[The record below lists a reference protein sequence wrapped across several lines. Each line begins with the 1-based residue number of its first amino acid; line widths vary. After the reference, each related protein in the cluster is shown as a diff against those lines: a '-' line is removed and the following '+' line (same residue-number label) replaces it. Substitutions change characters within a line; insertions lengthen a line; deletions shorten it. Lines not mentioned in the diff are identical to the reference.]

1 MSTSRVSAIPDHLDR
16 FASSDIT
23 GLCSLRLLANELAT
37 RAERMRAGCPHSHPR
52 GNTVVVPILEDAMRH
67 IAAVALVAQD
77 FRRADLRVFVAD
89 AVNALPPAVRGP
101 MTAAGRVYLRA
112 DDGGDGR
119 RMELLGDLATA
130 EHVVFLVPGMTNSL
144 GNYETQLRPKAVALY
159 NEMRAQLGS
168 GARVAVIAW
177 LGYNTPDATAF
188 GLIDAA
194 TSVSAERGARQLRA
208 DLDLLYQHG
217 MRAHVT
223 IVGHSYGS
231 VVAGRAMKQDPH
243 HPLPVDDVVV
253 VGSPGMDANSRRELM
268 SPDVRVW
275 AGKTSTPGV
284 PSALVMASG
293 SSLFLLD
300 KGLRVIGGSDVV
312 PMAPVHGRDPAAKEF
327 GARSLPTDGHGH
339 SEYFTPGTQSLKSIA
354 WVAVGFPKP

>member
-23 GLCSLRLLANELAT
+23 GLFSLRLLANELAA
-37 RAERMRAGCPHSHPR
+37 RAERMRAGCPHTHPR
-52 GNTVVVPILEDAMRH
+52 GDTVVVPILRDAVRD

-77 FRRADLRVFVAD
+77 FRRADLRVFVSD
-89 AVNALPPAVRGP
+89 AIKALPLAVRGP
-101 MTAAGRVYLRA
+101 MAAAGRVYLRA

-119 RMELLGDLATA
+119 RLEVLGDLAAA

-144 GNYETQLRPKAVALY
+144 DNYETQLRPKAVALY

-168 GARVAVIAW
+168 GARVVVIAW
-177 LGYNTPDATAF
+177 LGYNTPDATVF

-194 TSVSAERGARQLRA
+194 TSVSAENGAQQLRA
-208 DLDLLYQHG
+208 DLDLLHQHG

-231 VVAGRAMKQDPH
+231 VVAGRAMNDDRH
-243 HPLPVDDVVV
+243 HPLAVDDVVV
-253 VGSPGMDANSRRELM
+253 VGSPGMDANSRRELT

-284 PSALVMASG
+284 PAALVMAAG
-293 SSLFLLD
+293 GSLFLLD

-312 PMAPVHGRDPAAKEF
+312 PMAPVHGPDPAAKGF

-339 SEYFTPGTQSLKSIA
+339 SEYFTPGTRSLKSIA
-354 WVAVGFPKP
+354 RVAVGFPKP